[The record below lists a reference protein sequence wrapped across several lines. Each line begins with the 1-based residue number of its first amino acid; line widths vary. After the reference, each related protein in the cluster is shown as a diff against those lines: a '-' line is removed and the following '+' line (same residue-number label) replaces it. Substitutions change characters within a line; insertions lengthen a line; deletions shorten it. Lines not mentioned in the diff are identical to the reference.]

1 MYESYLKLAPRDL
14 HLHLRKRKLHP
25 VRIAQIEDEVSRIKE
40 TKRVDRITHT
50 VRKQAWQDLIAP
62 LRTELDNA
70 RVGRRYQTG
79 TPEADELRRE
89 AFDAYIAVMDKL
101 IKRLQWP
108 AKLLECM
115 PTQWA
120 EQLNAEKKGSPIT
133 NGGVHWTDWVPPR
146 IKNAI
151 SEAFADLPTKP
162 RAKRKLPFQR
172 VIPPDQHAKRKAT
185 LLKRTRTDH
194 FTIERKWK
202 LNPTEENADLYI
214 NITKALEAIE
224 QSKPNDLLPATWHGM
239 LKL

>member
-1 MYESYLKLAPRDL
+1 MTPSDL
-14 HLHLRKRKLHP
+14 HKHLRKRKLHP
-25 VRIAQIEDEVSRIKE
+25 VRIAQIEDEVARIKE
-40 TKRVDRITHT
+40 IKRVDRITRT

-70 RVGRRYQTG
+70 RVGQKYQTG
-79 TPEADELRRE
+79 IPEADELRHE
-89 AFDAYIAVMDKL
+89 AFDAYIAVLEKL
-101 IKRLQWP
+101 SERLKWP

-133 NGGVHWTDWVPPR
+133 NGGVHWTDWIPPR

-151 SEAFADLPTKP
+151 SDAFAELPTKP

-194 FTIERKWK
+194 SNIERKWK

-214 NITKALEAIE
+214 NITRALEAIE
-224 QSKPNDLLPATWHGM
+224 QAKPNDLLPATWHGM